1 MRVSSLM
8 IGAVAFVVGLAGCA
22 GAHHGASA
30 ENAATLNRL
39 ATEPIFQN
47 LPPDTHPT
55 GPARRTPASSRPPGF
70 DGGGQSGPAVTLTMV
85 SNASPQV
92 VFQFFTTRAEA
103 TGWQPNGNRN
113 ILGYPEVWTKPYG
126 PGTTASLSLI
136 DLSIEHPAQPAT
148 YVLNASA

>member
-1 MRVSSLM
+1 M
-8 IGAVAFVVGLAGCA
+8 IGPLALVVGLAGCG

-39 ATEPIFQN
+39 AAEPVFQN
-47 LPPDTHPT
+47 LPPETHPT
-55 GPARRTPASSRPPGF
+55 GPALRTAATYRPPGF
-70 DGGGQSGPAVTLTMV
+70 DGGGQSGPSVTLTMV
-85 SNASPQV
+85 SSASPQV

-103 TGWQPNGNRN
+103 TGWHPNGNRN
-113 ILGYPEVWTKPYG
+113 ILGSPEVWTKPYG
-126 PGTTASLSLI
+126 RGTTASLSLI